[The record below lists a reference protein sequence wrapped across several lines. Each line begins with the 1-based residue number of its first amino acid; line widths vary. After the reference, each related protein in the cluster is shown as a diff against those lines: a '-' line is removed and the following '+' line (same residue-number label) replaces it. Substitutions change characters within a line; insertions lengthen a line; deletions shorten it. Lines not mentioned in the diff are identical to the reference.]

1 MAPRKLVNNGGQNTE
16 LAPALEPIIKSSID
30 KEKEDVSV
38 ISTLATDPLPTIKV
52 NNANLGEVKA
62 ALDEIVKQHL
72 QNQSFTPSLLHPTVH
87 LSLGYSS
94 VILALSSVLYS
105 LKVDFEDSKPI
116 LWIAVV
122 GYTILQVVLWAWKK
136 WIEKGEVF
144 KGKRRRMVKRIET
157 DHIQILSSTSLDSP
171 SQPQLTISPHT
182 RPSSPTSVPTSPNPS
197 SPSSTIPTLPTT
209 NLSSPSSD
217 GHGSEMTVGPSYNL
231 QLTLSITS
239 NNGKSLI
246 HKSRL
251 IVGKLIGELIDEDGG
266 IEKNEFER
274 WLNTVLDD
282 LGAGANGEDEFE
294 GNKIE

>member
-1 MAPRKLVNNGGQNTE
+1 MAPRKLVNNGGKNAE

-38 ISTLATDPLPTIKV
+38 ISTIATDPLPTIKV

-62 ALDEIVKQHL
+62 ALDEIVKKHL

-94 VILALSSVLYS
+94 VIVALSSVLYS
-105 LKVDFEDSKPI
+105 LKVNFEDSKPI

-197 SPSSTIPTLPTT
+197 SPSTISTLPTT
-209 NLSSPSSD
+209 NLSSFANVGP
-217 GHGSEMTVGPSYNL
+217 GSETVVGPSYNL

-282 LGAGANGEDEFE
+282 LGAGANGEDEIE
-294 GNKIE
+294 GNKDE

>member
-1 MAPRKLVNNGGQNTE
+1 MAPRKSVNNGGKNAE
-16 LAPALEPIIKSSID
+16 LAPALEPTINSSIE

-62 ALDEIVKQHL
+62 ALDEIVKKHL

-182 RPSSPTSVPTSPNPS
+182 RPSSPSSVPTSPNPS
-197 SPSSTIPTLPTT
+197 TSPSTIPNLPTT
-209 NLSSPSSD
+209 TLSSSTN
-217 GHGSEMTVGPSYNL
+217 GSETVVGPSYNL

-282 LGAGANGEDEFE
+282 LGAGADGEDEFE
-294 GNKIE
+294 GNKEE

>member
-1 MAPRKLVNNGGQNTE
+1 MAPRKSVNNGGKNAE
-16 LAPALEPIIKSSID
+16 LAPALEPTINSSIE
-30 KEKEDVSV
+30 KEKGDVSV

-62 ALDEIVKQHL
+62 ALDEIVKKHL

-182 RPSSPTSVPTSPNPS
+182 RPSSPSSVPTSPNPS
-197 SPSSTIPTLPTT
+197 TSPSTIPNLPTT
-209 NLSSPSSD
+209 TLSSSTN
-217 GHGSEMTVGPSYNL
+217 GSETVVGPSYNL

-282 LGAGANGEDEFE
+282 LGAGVDGEDEFE
-294 GNKIE
+294 GNKEE